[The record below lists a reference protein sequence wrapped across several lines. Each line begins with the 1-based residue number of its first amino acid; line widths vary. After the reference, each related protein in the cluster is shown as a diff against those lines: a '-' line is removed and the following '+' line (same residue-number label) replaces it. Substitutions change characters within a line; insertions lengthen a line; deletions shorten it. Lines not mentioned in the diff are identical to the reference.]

1 MSQAQKK
8 ERQKITNING
18 KRERASEEKTRKE
31 GRHRNKWICLK
42 RTEQEEKENNNN
54 SKGKKSND
62 WKETWR

>member
-31 GRHRNKWICLK
+31 GRHRNK
-42 RTEQEEKENNNN
+42 
-54 SKGKKSND
+54 
-62 WKETWR
+62 